1 MKKTKMLKAGLL
13 TKGLAMATTAMVGGT
28 MDRYVTSTGSEAA
41 ARVAIWG
48 INKDAVT
55 EFNLFQDS
63 YTNVGNV
70 KDDKKLIAPG
80 TEGEATFSI
89 VHKDKKHAPE
99 VAYKLTVDTEGS
111 EIHEKLKEIQPLTF
125 TLDGTKYDTWEKLL
139 AAIEA
144 LDGKVGKDGAEYE
157 AGVINPAFDNGET
170 HTIGW
175 KWNFNKGFEDN
186 ENNTDNTLGNLA
198 ASEDLDIKLVINV
211 KAEQID

>member
-13 TKGLAMATTAMVGGT
+13 TMGLAMATTAMVGGT
-28 MDRYVTSTGSEAA
+28 MARYVTSTDSEDA

-63 YTNVGNV
+63 HTNVGNV

-111 EIHEKLKEIQPLTF
+111 EIHEKLAEIQPLTF
-125 TLDGTKYDTWEKLL
+125 TLDGTEYNTWEELL

-144 LDGKVGKDGAEYE
+144 LDGKAGKDGAEYA
-157 AGVINPAFDNGET
+157 AGKTNDAFAHGET

-175 KWNFNKGFEDN
+175 KWDFNEDFEAN
-186 ENNTDNTLGNLA
+186 TNTDNVLGNLA

>member
-13 TKGLAMATTAMVGGT
+13 TMGLAMATTAMVGGT
-28 MDRYVTSTGSEAA
+28 MARYVTSTDSEDA

-63 YTNVGNV
+63 YENVENV
-70 KDDKKLIAPG
+70 KEDGKKLIAPG
-80 TEGEATFSI
+80 TEGTATFSF
-89 VHKDKKHAPE
+89 VNNDETHAPE

-111 EIHEKLKEIQPLTF
+111 EIHKKLKEIQPLKF
-125 TLDGTKYDTWEKLL
+125 TLDGTEYNTWEDLL

-144 LDGKVGKDGAEYE
+144 LDGEAGKDGAEYA
-157 AGVINPAFDNGET
+157 AGKTNDAFAHGET

-175 KWNFNKGFEDN
+175 KWDFNEDFEAN
-186 ENNTDNTLGNLA
+186 TNTDNVLGNLA